1 MYCLACVVSWHKG
14 ISQVALLSVALWLAR
29 VDDQNIARYAKWW
42 TNSRDFCAPVKTFIR
57 SVWTECAILFRQELS
72 VQVVWDFIGGQGVAK
87 VEALNFVAV
96 VLFQKSQLPFGFHAF
111 RNQRTTEIMS

>member
-1 MYCLACVVSWHKG
+1 M
-14 ISQVALLSVALWLAR
+14 
-29 VDDQNIARYAKWW
+29 
-42 TNSRDFCAPVKTFIR
+42 
-57 SVWTECAILFRQELS
+57 
-72 VQVVWDFIGGQGVAK
+72 QVVWDFIGGQGVAK